1 MTWRMRVRHRT
12 GYSYDGEVV
21 SSFNEAR
28 MTPLSDSTQTTLE
41 SRVEISPPASVFRYR
56 DYWGTQVTAFDIHS
70 PHSELVVTSTS
81 VVETALRPRALSSLA
96 SLGWGELGTDQVRDQ
111 FAEWLAFTPRTDPDG
126 ELSALARESAGTSA
140 PADAAIACNEA
151 IRAAME
157 YRLGATGV
165 HTSGLQAWQER
176 KGVCQDFA
184 HVTLAMLRSL
194 GVPCRYVSGYLHP
207 KSSAEIGETVAGES
221 HAWVEWWDGEWV
233 GYDPTNGREVADQ
246 HVAVARGRD
255 YDDVAPLKG
264 IYSGPKSSGLGVV
277 VEVTRLA

>member
-1 MTWRMRVRHRT
+1 MTWRVRVQHRT
-12 GYSYDGEVV
+12 GYSYAGDVV

-28 MTPLSDSTQTTLE
+28 MTPLTDQTQTTLE
-41 SRVEISPPASVFRYR
+41 SRVEITPPASAFRYR
-56 DYWGTQVTAFDIHS
+56 DYWGTRVTAFDIHT
-70 PHSELVVTSTS
+70 PHNRLVVTATS
-81 VVETALRPRALSSLA
+81 VVETGLRPRTDEDAAALSWDDLA
-96 SLGWGELGTDQVRDQ
+96 NDVVRDRY
-111 FAEWLAFTPRTDPDG
+111 AEWLAFSGRTEPHD
-126 ELSALARESAGTSA
+126 ELGALAAQTAADLPPSA
-140 PADAAIACNEA
+140 AAISCVDAV
-151 IRAAME
+151 RGHLQ

-165 HTSGLQAWQER
+165 HTSAVEAWHER

-194 GVPCRYVSGYLHP
+194 GLPCRYVSGYLHP
-207 KSSAEIGETVAGES
+207 KQTAAIGETIEGES
-221 HAWVEWWDGEWV
+221 HAWVEWWDGAWV
-233 GYDPTNGREVADQ
+233 GYDPTNGRPVGDQ

>member
-1 MTWRMRVRHRT
+1 MWRVRVQHRT
-12 GYSYDGEVV
+12 GYSYDGEVI

-28 MTPLSDSTQTTLE
+28 MTPLTDPSQVTLE
-41 SRVEISPPASVFRYR
+41 SRVEITPSASAYRYR
-56 DYWGTQVTAFDIHS
+56 DYWGTQVTAFDIHT
-70 PHSELVVTSTS
+70 PHDELVVTATS
-81 VVETALRPRALSSLA
+81 VVETFLRQGIAGDLTWADLEN
-96 SLGWGELGTDQVRDQ
+96 ELVRDPY
-111 FAEWLAFTPRTDPDG
+111 AEWLAFTRRTEPG
-126 ELSALARESAGTSA
+126 SELASLAREVAQGPAGSLS
-140 PADAAIACNEA
+140 PASAAIACVETV
-151 IRAAME
+151 RSKME

-165 HTSGLQAWQER
+165 HTSGLEAWHER

-194 GVPCRYVSGYLHP
+194 GLPARYVSGYLHP
-207 KSSAEIGETVAGES
+207 NATAVVGEVVEGES

-233 GYDPTNGREVADQ
+233 GYDPTNGKPVGEQ

-255 YDDVAPLKG
+255 YDDVTPLKG